1 MLLNSVE
8 IKNTQT
14 IVNKEGELVII
25 GIGSDNYMYQ
35 YGQSDDCWNR
45 LSTRNPYKIVM
56 FEPEIAAE
64 VVVEPVV
71 EAPVEAPEAAV

>member
-8 IKNTQT
+8 IKSTQT

-45 LSTRNPYKIVM
+45 LSTRNPHKIVM
-56 FEPEIAAE
+56 FEPEIVEAA
-64 VVVEPVV
+64 EPVV
-71 EAPVEAPEAAV
+71 EAPVESPAPEPSV